1 MIIKLYFSLNSFVL
15 FNKVFFFFFY
25 LNSSN
30 QFTLGITLEKS
41 TLLEGN
47 SYKNWS

>member
-1 MIIKLYFSLNSFVL
+1 MIIELYFSLNYL
-15 FNKVFFFFFY
+15 FYLIKFFFFFY
-25 LNSSN
+25 LDSSN
-30 QFTLGITLEKS
+30 KFTLGITLEKS